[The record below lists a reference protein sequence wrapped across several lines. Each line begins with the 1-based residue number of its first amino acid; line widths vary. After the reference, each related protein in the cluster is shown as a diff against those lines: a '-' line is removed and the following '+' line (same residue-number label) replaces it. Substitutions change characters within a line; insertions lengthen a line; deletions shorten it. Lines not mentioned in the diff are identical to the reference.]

1 MLRLLLGIII
11 GVYFS
16 EPIKSFLD
24 TTGISQE
31 LEQQYRRY
39 QTDKD
44 REEKFNT
51 VDPDDLKLQQEN
63 KSVTY

>member
-11 GVYFS
+11 GVYFA

-31 LEQQYRRY
+31 IEQQYRRY
-39 QTDKD
+39 KANND
-44 REEKFNT
+44 REEKSNT
-51 VDPDDLKLQQEN
+51 VYPDDLKLQQEDD
-63 KSVTY
+63 SVTY